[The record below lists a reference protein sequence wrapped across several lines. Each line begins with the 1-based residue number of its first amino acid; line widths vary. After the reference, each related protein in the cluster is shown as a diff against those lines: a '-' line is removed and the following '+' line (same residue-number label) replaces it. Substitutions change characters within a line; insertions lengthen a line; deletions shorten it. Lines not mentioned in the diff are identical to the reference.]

1 MRKIHLQMDG
11 NQIAATWDD
20 FGCLEV
26 SPAGFGDTLW
36 KAIGNLIDNTPA
48 KQING
53 IVSSIENAAVEER
66 ASKSVESPGT
76 VPAVAA
82 ANKQSDEIKPC
93 GWRNSCGHVRVN
105 KVCKGPTCN
114 IYDPV

>member
-1 MRKIHLQMDG
+1 MDG

-82 ANKQSDEIKPC
+82 ANSAMLEIADII
-93 GWRNSCGHVRVN
+93 GTFVSWSA
-105 KVCKGPTCN
+105 PTLGSAASEALYKR
-114 IYDPV
+114 IDAVVAQLQQ